1 MKNEKKSLS
10 ILKKLSASLAVVFT
24 MSCSLSACD
33 ISSFI
38 PENPNMGGG
47 NTNIEQ
53 PTPEDPNKGETGN
66 GTTENP
72 NNPNTP
78 NEGNGGQEGGGQ
90 TPSDPDNPN
99 EGSGGSQDNPNEGNG
114 GNQDDQNENKPQKN
128 TELSVHFLEFENK
141 KSGDCTLIKTG
152 DTEVLIDAGSTRG
165 SADDVNKY
173 LKKYCTDGVLEYVI
187 ATHAHEDHIAAF
199 VGDDSHPG
207 VFSQFETGII
217 IDYTGK
223 KTTSQVSKDYES
235 ARDAEVQAG
244 ATHYTALECWKEQNG
259 AKRTYELGENIT
271 LNILYQKYY
280 GQSTTN
286 ENNYSVCV
294 LLSENDNHYLFTGDL
309 EEGGES
315 SLVENN
321 NLPKCKVYKGGHHGS
336 KTSSTDTL
344 LQKIQPEI
352 VCVCSCAGDT
362 NSFPHQEFIDRIS
375 VWTDQVYLTRMI
387 WNGVSQSM
395 NGNIVVTSL
404 NGEVSVNCTNNNIL
418 LKDTEWFKA
427 NRTLPTK
434 WRTA

>member
-1 MKNEKKSLS
+1 MKNKKKSLS
-10 ILKKLSASLAVVFT
+10 VLKKLSASLAVIFT

-33 ISSFI
+33 ISAFI
-38 PENPNMGGG
+38 PENPNTGGG

-53 PTPEDPNKGETGN
+53 PTPEDPNKGETEN

-72 NNPNTP
+72 NNPDTPDNP
-78 NEGNGGQEGGGQ
+78 NEGNDGNQGNPNEGNDGNQ
-90 TPSDPDNPN
+90 DNPN
-99 EGSGGSQDNPNEGNG
+99 EGSGGS
-114 GNQDDQNENKPQKN
+114 QDDQNENKPQKN
-128 TELSVHFLEFENK
+128 TELSVHFLEFENQT
-141 KSGDCTLIKTG
+141 SGDCTLIKTG
-152 DTEVLIDAGSTRG
+152 NTEVLIDAGSTKG

-187 ATHAHEDHIAAF
+187 ATHAHQDHIAAF
-199 VGDDSHPG
+199 VGDASHPG

-223 KTTSQVSKDYES
+223 DTKSQISKDYEA

-244 ATHYTALECWKEQNG
+244 AIHYTALECWKEQNG

-280 GQSTTN
+280 EQSTAN
-286 ENNYSVCV
+286 DNNYSVCV

-309 EEGGES
+309 ESGGEA
-315 SLVENN
+315 SLVESN

-336 KTSSTDTL
+336 NTASTDVL

-352 VCVCSCAGDT
+352 VCVCSCAGDKYK
-362 NSFPHQEFIDRIS
+362 FPHQEFIDRIS

-404 NGEVSVNCTNNNIL
+404 NGEVSVNCSNNNIL

-427 NRTLPTK
+427 NRTLPAK
-434 WRTA
+434 WKTA